1 MAFLKRLIRAL
12 PLLVLS
18 PFLMAISFLALVLVQ
33 LFTRRGGKLADVAQ
47 GVPSGPVPA
56 VSRLVSTPVRGR
68 DTGSEASVGMSADAA
83 GKSACATP
91 GGDLTGTV
99 PLLRVPRHQGRRGH
113 PIWFSRELI
122 AEFLGLQAFGAARDI
137 VRAHAAQTEFLD
149 VDDPGI
155 LADIDDAAAYGR
167 LTGAAL

>member
-56 VSRLVSTPVRGR
+56 VSRLVSTPVRAH
-68 DTGSEASVGMSADAA
+68 DTASKASVGMSADAA
-83 GKSACATP
+83 GGAPWASACATS
-91 GGDLTGTV
+91 V
-99 PLLRVPRHQGRRGH
+99 
-113 PIWFSRELI
+113 S
-122 AEFLGLQAFGAARDI
+122 A
-137 VRAHAAQTEFLD
+137 
-149 VDDPGI
+149 
-155 LADIDDAAAYGR
+155 
-167 LTGAAL
+167 